1 METWKVAFQ
10 NVGQNYFPQSRVE
23 CHYSLNEQHSWAS
36 NDWIGLF
43 EVGWCSVRDYHTFVW
58 ARAPEGYTEGT
69 SVNCCVH
76 FQASYLPSP
85 SAKEYQ
91 FVYVDG
97 KGEVCAR
104 SLPFTFSLP
113 EPLEDVVTLEEG
125 CDGEGEEEEILLVV
139 PRAQLLQT
147 RLEECLQERSELL
160 QAKEAA
166 ERGRRQEREQ
176 REKAQKEW
184 GRVREELEGDV
195 HELKGKL
202 RQSREDMAKTEEK
215 LKEFQS
221 VHEALLAER
230 GSLLAEKAEREQ
242 QIKDLDADVS
252 TLTKQGLEREM
263 ELDRMKEKIK
273 KMSAQRREEEVER
286 KRLQSKLEDS
296 EGELR
301 SLAAEFQ
308 GLRASL
314 AQRDTQALQLRHS
327 ITTLTY
333 RLTVAQSKEVELEA
347 SLREVNHLQ
356 ERLFASERVAE
367 GLRTQLAE
375 QSAHQDCS
383 QTELH
388 QARLQAAQLTLQL
401 SDTSLALKERRAAWA
416 QEREELRCSLESHLQ
431 EAKGRVWKLSAELQ
445 QKEEQLQEERMEREK
460 LEVELG
466 KEKDCHRVQFSEA
479 HRELQELRSS
489 LRVAEKE
496 KEQHSLEKQAG

>member
-160 QAKEAA
+160 QAKEVA

-286 KRLQSKLEDS
+286 KRLQ
-296 EGELR
+296 
-301 SLAAEFQ
+301 
-308 GLRASL
+308 
-314 AQRDTQALQLRHS
+314 
-327 ITTLTY
+327 
-333 RLTVAQSKEVELEA
+333 VELEA

-416 QEREELRCSLESHLQ
+416 QEREELRCSLE

-466 KEKDCHRVQFSEA
+466 KEKDCHRVSALTQIAKHRFSA
-479 HRELQELRSS
+479 RARS
-489 LRVAEKE
+489 RF
-496 KEQHSLEKQAG
+496 